1 MSIYSYVSLEQAMSD
16 MCEDQYVDQ
25 EKVMQAQGTM
35 VDGWSATRVAELFKA
50 LSDPTRV
57 RIISALS
64 KTELCV
70 YDLAAAL
77 GMSQSAVSH
86 QLRSL
91 REMRLVRYRK
101 EGRHVYYQLDDE
113 HIGHLFQLGLEHV
126 KHGEPTR
133 SS

>member
-1 MSIYSYVSLEQAMSD
+1 MNEL
-16 MCEDQYVDQ
+16 CEDQYVDR
-25 EKVMQAQGTM
+25 EKVLRAQRTM
-35 VDGWSATRVAELFKA
+35 VDGRSATRLAELFKA

-64 KTELCV
+64 ETDLCV
-70 YDLAAAL
+70 YDLAATL

-91 REMRLVRYRK
+91 REMHLVRYHK

-113 HIGHLFQLGLEHV
+113 HIHHLFKLGLEHV
-126 KHGEPTR
+126 EHG
-133 SS
+133 

>member
-1 MSIYSYVSLEQAMSD
+1 MDQL
-16 MCEDQYVDQ
+16 CEDRYIDE
-25 EKVMQAQGTM
+25 EKVLQAQAHL
-35 VDGWSATRVAELFKA
+35 VDSLSATRLSEIFKA
-50 LSDPTRV
+50 LSDPSRV
-57 RIISALS
+57 RIISALTH
-64 KTELCV
+64 TELCV

-113 HIGHLFQLGLEHV
+113 HIGDLFRRGLEHV
-126 KHGEPTR
+126 EH
-133 SS
+133 S

>member
-1 MSIYSYVSLEQAMSD
+1 MDQL
-16 MCEDQYVDQ
+16 CEDRYID
-25 EKVMQAQGTM
+25 EDKVRQAQAYL
-35 VDGWSATRVAELFKA
+35 VDSLSATRLSEIFKA
-50 LSDPTRV
+50 LSDPSRV
-57 RIISALS
+57 RIISALTH
-64 KTELCV
+64 TELCV

-113 HIGHLFQLGLEHV
+113 HIGDLFRRGLEHV
-126 KHGEPTR
+126 EH
-133 SS
+133 S